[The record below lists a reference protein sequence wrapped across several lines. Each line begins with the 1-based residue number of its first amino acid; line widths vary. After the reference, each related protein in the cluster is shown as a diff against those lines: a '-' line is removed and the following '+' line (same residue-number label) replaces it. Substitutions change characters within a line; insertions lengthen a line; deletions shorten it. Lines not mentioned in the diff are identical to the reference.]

1 MIPLPLPTG
10 TGTEEKEEELGIW
23 CLMSDVYDVSRLCY
37 TRKLFQLKADLG
49 RPPTSG
55 TTDMTARSAELEE
68 EEEEECS
75 HSIVFTTRPTIALL
89 LVNLV
94 NCMHLGGHEH
104 SPPG

>member
-1 MIPLPLPTG
+1 
-10 TGTEEKEEELGIW
+10 
-23 CLMSDVYDVSRLCY
+23 MSDVYDVSRLCY